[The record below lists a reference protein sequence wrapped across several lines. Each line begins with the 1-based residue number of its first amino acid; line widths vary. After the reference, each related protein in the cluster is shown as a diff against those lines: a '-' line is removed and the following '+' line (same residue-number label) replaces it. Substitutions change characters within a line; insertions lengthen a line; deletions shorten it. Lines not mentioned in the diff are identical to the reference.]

1 MNIKKSTL
9 FLLILLA
16 VCGKT
21 FGYNYFNQM
30 EEDFCHKGVCY
41 KILNNKEIEVIG
53 HNFRLIEW
61 VTCSDEDVLKT
72 KKHVYDTLPSGRLV
86 IPPALKYKGVTYRV
100 VSIAKEAFRDCEGL
114 VSVVIPNSVTRIGE
128 SAFYCCYAMTDVVIP
143 NGLTSIENGVFNECS
158 SLTSAV
164 IPNSVTRIGNYAFAN
179 CENLRSV
186 TIPNSVK
193 VIGKHAF
200 YLCRRLTNVTIPN
213 SVTSLGRGSFRECYG
228 LKSITIPGN
237 VASIGKQAF
246 WGCRTLS
253 RINVPK
259 GSKERFKSM
268 LPEKLWNLI
277 CEDRP

>member
-1 MNIKKSTL
+1 MNRKETTL
-9 FLLILLA
+9 ILLIFLA

-41 KILNNKEIEVIG
+41 KILNGKEVEVIG

-61 VTCSDEDVLKT
+61 ILVGDENLSDT
-72 KKHVYDTLPSGRLV
+72 KGHEYDTLPSGRLV
-86 IPPALKYKGVTYRV
+86 IPPALRYRGVTYRV
-100 VSIAKEAFRDCEGL
+100 VSIAKEAFRDCIDL

-143 NGLTSIENGVFNECS
+143 CGLTSIENGVFNECT
-158 SLTSAV
+158 SLKSAV

-179 CENLRSV
+179 CENLRNV

-193 VIGKHAF
+193 SIGSHAF
-200 YLCRRLTNVTIPN
+200 YLCRRLTSVTIPN
-213 SVTSLGRGSFRECYG
+213 SVTSLGRGSFRECYAM
-228 LKSITIPGN
+228 KSITIPGS
-237 VASIGKQAF
+237 VTSIGKQAF

-259 GSKERFKSM
+259 GSKEKFKSM
-268 LPEKLWNLI
+268 LPEKLWNMI
-277 CEDRP
+277 YE